1 LAVGM
6 RGRVGEPVRNR
17 PYLTDA
23 DLLIIHALLSGAPI
37 VGMTHRE
44 MARADDVRA
53 RLRQWVEER
62 AERKA
67 KLAAGRRGSEG

>member
-1 LAVGM
+1 MSA
-6 RGRVGEPVRNR
+6 RK
-17 PYLTDA
+17 PYFADA

-53 RLRQWVEER
+53 RLRAWADER
-62 AERKA
+62 AARKA
-67 KLAAGRRGSEG
+67 ERERQRAARERR